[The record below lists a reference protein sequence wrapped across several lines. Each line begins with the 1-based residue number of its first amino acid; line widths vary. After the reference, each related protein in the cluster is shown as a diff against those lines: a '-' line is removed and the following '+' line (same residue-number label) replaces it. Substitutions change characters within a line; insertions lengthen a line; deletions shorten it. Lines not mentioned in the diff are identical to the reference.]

1 MMLQMEQPG
10 NTVISIIDVK
20 GSIAYSNA
28 TTLRSGLQSV
38 DLDISELVSGL
49 YQIVVRQGNEIQTSR
64 LLVD

>member
-1 MMLQMEQPG
+1 MPCRCDFICGLK
-10 NTVISIIDVK
+10 S
-20 GSIAYSNA
+20 
-28 TTLRSGLQSV
+28 LRIGAGLQSV